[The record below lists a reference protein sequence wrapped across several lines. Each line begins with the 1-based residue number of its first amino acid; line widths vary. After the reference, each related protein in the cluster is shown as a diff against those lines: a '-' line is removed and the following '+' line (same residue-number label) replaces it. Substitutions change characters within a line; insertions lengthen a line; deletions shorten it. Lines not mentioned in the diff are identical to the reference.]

1 MSSSPLVAI
10 LVFAVVALTCGG
22 VGCSSQRNTAEKGQ
36 DARSDRPG
44 EIAGGSGVGDAGA
57 LSAGRGDAAV
67 PGSEGETGDEVV
79 VYEREPLFPPEV
91 RSLRLLRS
99 ITVRME
105 PRENA
110 ERYGTVA
117 ADTRVG
123 WRRATRN
130 DDCDQRWI
138 EIEPYG
144 WVCEVYLEP
153 SKRRPRGV
161 EVPRLESDELVPGV
175 YGKVIGEEPMTF
187 QLQNDALVEGRQLSG
202 SVMVR
207 RYGDITVEEVEHWA
221 IDKARREYL
230 ATSEIREYR
239 PSEWKGTRLGDDTGL
254 QLPVGFPLSRKN
266 VSHRVP
272 VFSAARGGRVVGK
285 LEGRRPVAVLETV
298 WEHAPQGQSEGQSE
312 GQTAGPGEDQ
322 SGVPAR
328 GRAIAHRI
336 GDGEW
341 VRASEMRVA
350 WSSAPPPDVGELER
364 WLDIDL
370 DSQVLVAYEGE
381 LAVYVTLVATGSRK
395 NPTETGIYRMWV
407 KFAETDMS
415 DLAGESPY
423 SVATVPWTQF
433 YAKDLALHTAYWH
446 DTFGTPRSHGCTNLA
461 PIDARFLYF
470 WSEPEVPPGW
480 SMAKGTILRP
490 GSLVRI
496 HSQADPDPEYRGY
509 AERVRHARAGR
520 SP

>member
-1 MSSSPLVAI
+1 MSSIVGI
-10 LVFAVVALTCGG
+10 LVLAISALLCGG
-22 VGCSSQRNTAEKGQ
+22 MGCSPQR
-36 DARSDRPG
+36 
-44 EIAGGSGVGDAGA
+44 
-57 LSAGRGDAAV
+57 DAAV
-67 PGSEGETGDEVV
+67 DHRDASAGETGTSGAEATRDAGGVDDAPGPADAAAGTAEVL
-79 VYEREPLFPPEV
+79 VYESEPLFPPDV

-117 ADTRVG
+117 ADTRVA
-123 WRRATRN
+123 WKRATRN

-138 EIEPYG
+138 EIAPYG

-153 SKRRPRGV
+153 SKRSPRGV
-161 EVPRLESDELVPGV
+161 EVPRLEADELVPGV
-175 YGKVIGEEPMTF
+175 YGKVIGEAPMTF
-187 QLQNDALVEGRQLSG
+187 RLDDEALIEGRELSG

-207 RYGDITVEEVEHWA
+207 RYGELTVEEVEHWA
-221 IDKARREYL
+221 IDKARKEYL
-230 ATSEIREYR
+230 ATTEIREYR
-239 PSEWKGTRLGDDTGL
+239 PSEWRGPRLADDTGL
-254 QLPVGFPLSRKN
+254 RLPVGFPLARKN

-272 VFSAARGGRVVGK
+272 VYSAAQGGRVVGK
-285 LEGRRPVAVLETV
+285 VKGRRAVAVLET
-298 WEHAPQGQSEGQSE
+298 ASD
-312 GQTAGPGEDQ
+312 AK
-322 SGVPAR
+322 
-328 GRAIAHRI
+328 GRAIAYRI
-336 GDGEW
+336 AEGQW
-341 VRASEMRVA
+341 VRAGEMRVA
-350 WSSAPPPDVGELER
+350 TGTARPSDVGELER

-370 DSQVLVAYEGE
+370 DTQVLVAYEGD
-381 LAVYVTLVATGSRK
+381 LPVYTTLVSTGSRK

-446 DTFGTPRSHGCTNLA
+446 DTFGTARSHGCTNLA

-480 SMAKGTILRP
+480 SMAKGTIERP

-496 HSQADPDPEYRGY
+496 RSRADPEPEYRGY
-509 AERVRHARAGR
+509 ADRVRLARGH